1 MKYIKYFIMVI
12 IIAIVGFAIFHQC
25 HKTSEIEAA
34 KNAVKEMAEK
44 EYHESFPTVVFVDHG
59 EFLHYTTYT
68 IGCVNKDNTF
78 AVAYCVYL
86 KDGVFHTYTESSK
99 TGHPASSLFETLHQS
114 VSGEDLS
121 YYSSFGE

>member
-1 MKYIKYFIMVI
+1 MKYIKYLIIVV
-12 IIAIVGFAIFHQC
+12 IIAIVGFAIFNQC

-34 KNAVKEMAEK
+34 KNAVREMAEK
-44 EYHESFPTVVFVDHG
+44 EYHETFSNV
-59 EFLHYTTYT
+59 EFIDRGTFLDYTTYT
-68 IGCVNKDNTF
+68 IGCVNEDNTF
-78 AVAYCVYL
+78 AAAYCVYL

-99 TGHPASSLFETLHQS
+99 TGHPASNLFETLHQS